1 MEMIAEKKSKMKW
14 LRWLIKT
21 KIIWVLLIVV
31 ALCLIALGLKDKFS
45 TENNG
50 VKLGFED
57 IGELAT
63 QTAYCTQVNVT
74 EAARELFGVE
84 IPFTQSKYIYSYN
97 VILKA
102 GLNFQEIKWTADDTA
117 KTIKVWLPEV
127 QILSAEPDMDSFNL
141 YLEDE
146 SIFRQIRMEENNEA
160 LKKMV
165 KNARKDAIGNGLLE
179 AAKENAQVILTG
191 FFSNRYDMNE
201 YKIEFLDQ

>member
-21 KIIWVLLIVV
+21 KIIWGLLIIV

-45 TENNG
+45 ARNNS

-102 GLNFQEIKWTADDTA
+102 GLDFQEIKWKADDAA
-117 KTIKVWLPEV
+117 KTIKVWLPEME
-127 QILSAEPDMDSFNL
+127 ILSAEPDMDSFNL

-146 SIFRQIRMEENNEA
+146 SIFRQIRMEENHEA
-160 LKKMV
+160 LKDMV
-165 KNARKDAIGNGLLE
+165 ENARKDAISNGLLE
-179 AAKENAQVILTG
+179 EAKENAKTILSA
-191 FFSNRYDMNE
+191 FFDSQYDLNE
-201 YKIEFLDQ
+201 YKIQFLDK